1 MAWWPPW
8 KGLERR
14 FGGRDPGR
22 DRRRARYVPHP
33 YADVGLFTGRPS
45 PAIWGSDVKGRGVTR
60 GGLRFARA
68 FACMH
73 AAARGP
79 LRSSTACAGSR
90 GGRSRPRRRAGL
102 SCWLD
107 VRVDEVRTLLSM
119 MIHTYQPCDPPFGVT
134 EDGSAAAAGGRR
146 TTSGHSRG
154 AGAGGDG
161 PSCRVDARPTSKAAS
176 IGTKHCERVGLGRAG
191 ATNAE
196 GHAFCVRSSVTQLW
210 TAMGAH
216 VPVPQ
221 GVHKSRIAIDTPR
234 PAHLAQPQP
243 ASPSALYHD
252 LSVHLDSERRF
263 GLV

>member
-22 DRRRARYVPHP
+22 DRRRARYVPRP

-45 PAIWGSDVKGRGVTR
+45 LAIWGSDVKGRGVTR
-60 GGLRFARA
+60 GGLRFACA

-107 VRVDEVRTLLSM
+107 VRVDEARTLLAV
-119 MIHTYQPCDPPFGVT
+119 MIHICPAIRPSASQKTDRPQQQAGEGPCQGTV
-134 EDGSAAAAGGRR
+134 
-146 TTSGHSRG
+146 G
-154 AGAGGDG
+154 ARGGDG
-161 PSCRVDARPTSKAAS
+161 GDCPSCRVDARPTSKAAS
-176 IGTKHCERVGLGRAG
+176 IGTKHCDRVGVGRAG
-191 ATNAE
+191 ETNAE
-196 GHAFCVRSSVTQLW
+196 GHAFCVRSSVTRLW

-216 VPVPQ
+216 VPYRTVRR
-221 GVHKSRIAIDTPR
+221 GYTSLGSRSTLPPCAPR
-234 PAHLAQPQP
+234 TAAAHLP
-243 ASPSALYHD
+243 
-252 LSVHLDSERRF
+252 ERA
-263 GLV
+263 VS